1 MGKGEMDLCRPCA
14 CAIED
19 EGKYHCR
26 PVKGGVDNK
35 VVCEKCGGRRYGM
48 TYRLEEKSKSN
59 P

>member
-1 MGKGEMDLCRPCA
+1 MDLCRPCA

-35 VVCEKCGGRRYGM
+35 VVCEKCGRRRYGM